1 MNCDTLDLK
10 ACRFTQ
16 GWCPH
21 AAHQQPHSPVPPSTR
36 PHLTHLHF
44 RSIKV
49 FSCNEQNHNEMLQV
63 PCSPSAAFGCLSG
76 CHKPAMLHLP
86 LFSPTRTMQNH
97 HQSPTEKCW
106 KEISPSRLQHGWF
119 HPNYLLLSCK
129 TKATGE
135 GLNPDQEKTQPPTWR
150 HCSRQSFQIL
160 HAGISLWV
168 WGGSQKCS
176 QRADRH

>member
-44 RSIKV
+44 RSTKA
-49 FSCNEQNHNEMLQV
+49 FSCNEQNHNEMLLV

-86 LFSPTRTMQNH
+86 LFSPTRTMQTTTRVQQRSAEKKSH
-97 HQSPTEKCW
+97 HHVCSTDDFIPITC
-106 KEISPSRLQHGWF
+106 
-119 HPNYLLLSCK
+119 SCHAK
-129 TKATGE
+129 QK
-135 GLNPDQEKTQPPTWR
+135 LQEK
-150 HCSRQSFQIL
+150 
-160 HAGISLWV
+160 V
-168 WGGSQKCS
+168 
-176 QRADRH
+176 